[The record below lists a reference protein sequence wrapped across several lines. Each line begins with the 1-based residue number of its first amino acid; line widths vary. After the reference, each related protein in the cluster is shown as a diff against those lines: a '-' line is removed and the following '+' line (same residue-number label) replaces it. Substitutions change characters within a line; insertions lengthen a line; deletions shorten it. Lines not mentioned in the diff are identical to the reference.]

1 MVSLVITLLLTK
13 LTIGAKKR
21 DLIARTVSVAVFAY
35 KLVYFAYVNV
45 KGTFSVP
52 VEISTIS
59 YFLLPIIITFKI
71 KNCITSVRFSV

>member
-1 MVSLVITLLLTK
+1 MLYNIVSVVSLVITLLLTK

-45 KGTFSVP
+45 KGTFSAP
-52 VEISTIS
+52 VEKHDKLFFTTYNI
-59 YFLLPIIITFKI
+59 YF
-71 KNCITSVRFSV
+71 